1 MKTLNLPQ
9 PDQILS
15 SKRLDLSGGLT
26 EFPLEILDVADRIEV
41 LNLSNNHLSTLP
53 DDFARFQNLKVVFFN
68 NNNFEVF
75 PEVLTQCPNLYMISF
90 KANRLKQI
98 DEHVLAPTIRWLT
111 LTDNQL
117 ETLPASIGNLNQL
130 QKLMLAGNRLQ
141 TLPEELAACQ
151 SLELIRLAANR
162 LTELPTWLFT
172 LPRLSWL
179 AYSGNPFCT
188 ATPHQRPSVP
198 ISVGR
203 SLPVVNWS
211 DLTLGDVLGEGASGV
226 IYKAT
231 WKTQDRVEEVAVKVF
246 KGDVTSDGLPADE
259 MRACIEAGSH
269 QNLVQVLGKLG
280 NAPNSQ
286 EGLIFSLIPPHYGN
300 LGNPPSLQSCTRDTY
315 PADLSFTLS
324 TILTTVKGV
333 ASVAAHLH
341 QQGIMHGDLYPHNT
355 LITETGD
362 CLLGDFGAAS
372 FYDPR
377 NGELAQACERLEVR
391 AFGCLLEDMLDR
403 CTEVDLIAQ
412 AEQMYQLR
420 QLQQDCMNPNPSLR
434 PLFEAIGERLHGVC

>member
-26 EFPLEILDVADRIEV
+26 EFPLEILDIADTVEV

-53 DDFARFQNLKVVFFN
+53 DDFARLQNLKVVFFN
-68 NNNFEVF
+68 NNDFEVF

-90 KANRLKQI
+90 KANRLRQI
-98 DEHVLAPTIRWLT
+98 DEHVLSPTIRWLT
-111 LTDNQL
+111 LTDNHL
-117 ETLPASIGNLNQL
+117 ETLPASIGNLHRL

-141 TLPEELAACQ
+141 ALPEELAACQ
-151 SLELIRLAANR
+151 NLELIRLAANR

-179 AYSGNPFCT
+179 AYSGNPFC
-188 ATPHQRPSVP
+188 ADLVRNGQAPREDGV
-198 ISVGR
+198 R
-203 SLPVVNWS
+203 SLPEIDWS
-211 DLTLGDVLGEGASGV
+211 DLTLGEVLGEGASGV
-226 IYKAT
+226 IYRAA

-259 MRACIEAGSH
+259 MQACIAAGSH
-269 QNLVQVLGKLG
+269 QNLVQVRGQLG
-280 NAPNSQ
+280 NAPNNQ
-286 EGLIFSLIPPHYGN
+286 EGLVFSFIPSHYGN

-315 PADLSFTLS
+315 SSDLSFSLP
-324 TILTTVKGV
+324 TILTTVKGI

-372 FYDPR
+372 FYDPS

-403 CTEVDLIAQ
+403 CTEVDLVTH
-412 AEQMYQLR
+412 AEWVYHLR
-420 QLQQDCMNPNPSLR
+420 RLQQDCMNPVPALR
-434 PLFEAIGERLHGVC
+434 PLFGEICEQLSRVC